1 MQNIVPIEELD
12 SFISEVIA
20 KVNAG
25 LSVAREAGVTVKM
38 PREIQVSAFVVKKW
52 QVEELE
58 FTTRRETSENGT
70 QGGKTT
76 ESQNTG
82 GTEKTTSDEQSNRV
96 DNGENIH
103 QQTTNTDTT
112 YIQ

>member
-1 MQNIVPIEELD
+1 MENVVPIEELD

-38 PREIQVSAFVVKKW
+38 PREIQVSAIVVKQW
-52 QVEELE
+52 QVEGLE
-58 FTTRRETSENGT
+58 FTTRRETNENGT

-76 ESQNTG
+76 ETQNGG
-82 GTEKTTSDEQSNRV
+82 GTETTTSNDQSSRV
-96 DNGENIH
+96 DNEEYAH
-103 QQTTNTDTT
+103 KQTTGTETT
-112 YIQ
+112 YTQ